1 MIESTTAI
9 KGLTGLDVPNL
20 IGGALGRG
28 FGERLRTGDG
38 ASEADTKSTVD
49 RISEIAGEGLATMKA
64 RAAEAA
70 AASKAA
76 AEAAAAKADA
86 TVAKADAAVEKAA
99 AATEKAAGTV
109 ERWAVV
115 PESKPGAPAAKVVP
129 NDGNVAQWA
138 KWLADQLR
146 RIPDIQVYGPLTLNQ
161 LVDHGPA
168 SARAVWAT
176 AQAALGKD
184 YGTITV
190 TDLLKRFGP

>member
-1 MIESTTAI
+1 
-9 KGLTGLDVPNL
+9 VPNL

-109 ERWAVV
+109 EKA
-115 PESKPGAPAAKVVP
+115 AAAKVVP

-138 KWLADQLR
+138 KWLAEQLR

-184 YGTITV
+184 YGNITV